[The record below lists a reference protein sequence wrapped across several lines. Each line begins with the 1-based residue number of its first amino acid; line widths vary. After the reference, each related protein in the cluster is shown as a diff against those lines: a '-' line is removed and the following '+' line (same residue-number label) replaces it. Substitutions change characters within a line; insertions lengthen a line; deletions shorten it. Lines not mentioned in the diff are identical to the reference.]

1 MYSMMSVVNNTVL
14 YTEKLPKEQILE
26 KNKMA
31 SMREDGYGNQFD
43 SSNHFTVY
51 IDIKTPCCTS

>member
-1 MYSMMSVVNNTVL
+1 MSVVNNTVL
-14 YTEKLPKEQILE
+14 YNEKLPKEQILE